1 MRNFLGQDGFIWW
14 IGIVEDVD
22 DPLKLGRCRV
32 RIFGY
37 HPPKKDK
44 SILKQDLPWALS
56 IHPTNTPNLYATPN
70 LGDWVFGF
78 FLDATTAQE
87 PAILGYIPAIPIE
100 SQEFFGEEPMRD
112 SANKLIRTF
121 RSLVNYAESDP
132 GFNLKNTIVW
142 ESRNTNPDGH
152 GHFILFYD
160 EPKYE
165 TLYLK
170 SNKGHYVRLNHDAA
184 YNQIVIAS
192 NNGHSFELTDTENNE
207 KIKISSKQGH
217 LIEMADISG
226 AEKITIKHKIG
237 TTITIDATG
246 NITLYSGNTVT
257 IESDTAI
264 ISTNTLTVNS
274 GDITF
279 NATDT
284 LSFND
289 GNATWT
295 PSTINATFDAVNASI
310 DALNS
315 DIETLTDRLDTPT
328 TATANTPSGTDTFIK
343 SL

>member
-1 MRNFLGQDGFIWW
+1 MKNFLGQDGFVWW
-14 IGIVEDVD
+14 IGIVENIL
-22 DPLKLGRCRV
+22 DPLYLGRCKV
-32 RIFGY
+32 RCFGY
-37 HPPKKDK
+37 HPPKKDT
-44 SILKQDLPWALS
+44 SVPTEDLPWATA
-56 IHPTNTPNLYATPN
+56 IHPLNTPNLYATPRV
-70 LGDWVFGF
+70 GDWVFGF
-78 FLDATTAQE
+78 FFDGLAAQE
-87 PAILGYIPAIPIE
+87 PAILGYLPAIPVE
-100 SQEFFGEEPMRD
+100 SQEFFGAEPTRD
-112 SANKLIRTF
+112 TDNKLIRSF
-121 RSLVNYAESDP
+121 RSIVNYVESGS
-132 GFNLKNTIVW
+132 GFNLNNSIFW
-142 ESRNTNPDGH
+142 ESKNRDPNGH
-152 GHFILFYD
+152 GHFILLYD
-160 EPKYE
+160 EPSFE

-170 SNKGHYVRLNHDAA
+170 SSKGHFLRFNHDATA
-184 YNQIVIAS
+184 NQVKLYS
-192 NNGHSFELTDTENNE
+192 NGGHSFELTDTENNE
-207 KIKISSKQGH
+207 TIKISSKQGH
-217 LIEMADISG
+217 LIEMTDISG